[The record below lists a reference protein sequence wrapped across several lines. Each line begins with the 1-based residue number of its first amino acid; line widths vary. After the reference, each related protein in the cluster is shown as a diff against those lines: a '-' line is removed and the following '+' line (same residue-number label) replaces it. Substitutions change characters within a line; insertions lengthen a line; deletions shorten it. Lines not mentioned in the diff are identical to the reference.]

1 MQANCLLCTTEG
13 GELIWQNDFAR
24 IILADE
30 AGYPGLC
37 RVILNAHRV
46 EMSDLTPSER
56 TQLMN
61 IVWEVE
67 RIVRQCLKP
76 HKINLASLGNMVPHV
91 HWHIIPRWEN
101 DPHFPAPIWA
111 TAQRQAEP
119 MVSTDQLAQLK
130 QQLMHIVV

>member
-30 AGYPGLC
+30 VGYPGLC

-46 EMSDLTPSER
+46 EMSDLNSSER
-56 TQLMN
+56 TQLMD

-67 RIVRQCLKP
+67 RIVRHCLKP

-101 DPHFPAPIWA
+101 DPHFPASIWA
-111 TAQRQAEP
+111 TAQRPAEP
-119 MVSTDQLAQLK
+119 MVNADQLAQLK
-130 QQLMHIVV
+130 QQLMQIVV